1 MTPQARHFAF
11 LIGTL
16 FSAIATAG
24 THQKP
29 FQSPKTRW
37 IGTGAVCWDWRSPV
51 RAAPTF
57 RGTFELEK
65 ARANL
70 RIAVC
75 GLGYFECRLDGR
87 PVTDAMLMPGET
99 QYDVRWRYRVFNL
112 PELAKGRH
120 VVTITCGD
128 GLYRATTPDVWHF
141 DKATWAAYPKAV
153 CEISSGD
160 GEVVLRTD
168 DSWQWRP
175 SPTIFTSLRGGETYD
190 ARKAFADD
198 SNEGWIPVAIVA
210 PPGGIGEEEKFPPCR
225 VVRVHAMTNRTGTA
239 VWEAP
244 VTLAGNVRIRARGE
258 RGAKV
263 TIVTAERISEDAGHV
278 DLRGLDIF
286 DLGKPEKT
294 FQRDT
299 FMLAGE
305 GEETWSPR
313 FTYHGFKYAELRT
326 AGIVE
331 ILSVEALEINND
343 FPRIGRVTEA
353 PPAALHVANACER
366 SILGNF
372 HNIPTDCPTREKN
385 GWTSEA
391 RIMCEAALY
400 SFDAGSAY
408 AAYADLIGDT
418 QRPSGQI
425 SAIAPCN
432 GWGYNWGSGPAWDT
446 ALMEIPDAVYRFT
459 GDRSSIE
466 RLYPKIARY
475 LDFAERMLG
484 ADGLPAHGLGDWDGA
499 KDEYPR
505 LARAGFRIRNL
516 AYGERF
522 ARLLGKQEDA
532 LRFSRLRT
540 DAVAAFRRAFC
551 GPDGLSAA
559 TNSFPHALM
568 LDFGIV
574 EKDKRA
580 ECAKRLAETVE
591 RNGARIDYGTL
602 GSRCVL
608 RMLFEHGH
616 ADLAW
621 RMMTQPDYPG
631 YAFLTETLGM
641 TTFPERWNIHI
652 RPEVHGN
659 SRNHGAFT
667 DYLAVAYR
675 HLGGIRHPTDR
686 PGRDFIEV
694 RPSFPPSLPA
704 FACEHEG
711 YKVGWKRDSGNVRI
725 NLTVPKGK
733 SARYVFADGHAR
745 EFGEGT
751 WTFSETTRQR

>member
-1 MTPQARHFAF
+1 MVSALALAETPPRPLLSSKA
-11 LIGTL
+11 
-16 FSAIATAG
+16 
-24 THQKP
+24 
-29 FQSPKTRW
+29 RW

-57 RGTFELEK
+57 RGMFDLKCAQT
-65 ARANL
+65 NL

-87 PVTDAMLMPGET
+87 PITDAMLMPGET
-99 QYDVRWRYRVFNL
+99 QYDIRWRYRVFTL
-112 PELAKGRH
+112 PELAKGKH
-120 VVTITCGD
+120 LVTITCGD

-141 DKATWAAYPKAV
+141 DKATWADYPKAV
-153 CEISSGD
+153 CEISTAD

-168 DSWQWRP
+168 NSWQWRP
-175 SPTIFTSLRGGETYD
+175 SPTVFTSLRGGETYD

-198 SNEGWIPVAIVA
+198 EDSGWNPVAIVA
-210 PPGGIGEEEKFPPCR
+210 PPGGMGEEETFPPCR
-225 VVRVHAMTNRTGTA
+225 VTHVHAMTNRTGTA

-244 VTLAGNVRIRARGE
+244 VTLAGNVRLRVKGE

-263 TIVTAERISEDAGHV
+263 TIISAERISEDATHV
-278 DLRGLDIF
+278 DLRALDIF
-286 DLGKPEKT
+286 DLGKKEKT

-299 FMLAGE
+299 FILAG
-305 GEETWSPR
+305 GAEETWSPR
-313 FTYHGFKYAELRT
+313 FTYHGFKFAELKT
-326 AGIVE
+326 EGHVE
-331 ILSVEALEINND
+331 ILSVEALEIKTD
-343 FPRIGRVTEA
+343 FPRVGRITEA
-353 PPAALHVANACER
+353 PAAALHVVKACER

-372 HNIPTDCPTREKN
+372 HNIPTDCPQREKN

-425 SAIAPCN
+425 SSIAPCN

-446 ALMEIPDAVYRFT
+446 AFMEIPDAVYRFT
-459 GDRSSIE
+459 GDRTSIE
-466 RLYPKIARY
+466 RLYPKIVRY
-475 LDFAERMLG
+475 LDFAEGMLD
-484 ADGLPAHGLGDWDGA
+484 ADGLPSHGLGDWDGV

-522 ARLLGKQEDA
+522 ARLLGKPDDA
-532 LRFSRLRT
+532 ARFSRLRT
-540 DAVAAFRRAFC
+540 EAVSAFRRAFC

-559 TNSFPHALM
+559 TNSFPHALL
-568 LDFGIV
+568 LDFDIV
-574 EKDKRA
+574 EEDKRA
-580 ECAKRLAETVE
+580 ECARRLAETVE
-591 RNGARIDYGTL
+591 RNGARVDYGTL

-621 RMMTQPDYPG
+621 RMMTQPDCPG
-631 YAFLTETLGM
+631 YTFLTETLGM

-652 RPEVHGN
+652 RPEAHGN

-675 HLGGIRHPTDR
+675 HLGGIRHPADR
-686 PGRDFIEV
+686 PGRDFIEI
-694 RPSFPPSLPA
+694 RPSFPADLPS

-711 YKVGWKRDSGNVRI
+711 FKVSWRQTSGDVSFC
-725 NLTVPKGK
+725 LVVPKGK
-733 SARYVFADGHAR
+733 AARYVFADGHAK
-745 EFGEGT
+745 EVGEGS
-751 WTFSETTRQR
+751 WTFSESIRRK